1 MKCLFLV
8 LAIFVA
14 TESSAQIYG
23 FNTFDSSYE
32 PKRDELQVKNMP
44 PVRSQDT
51 LGVCYAFSASAI
63 IEHTICKENK
73 LDCKN
78 LSNEQRP
85 SVLDLARY
93 ATNPSKLT
101 DKSDPN
107 SYPKIIGNRR
117 TFGSDIIVNMF
128 NTESVS
134 KESCAPFDS
143 IVSKAGSLDE
153 QRADEEK
160 MWLQFRN
167 AYDTYKIKSK
177 QCEQCALDDA
187 TTTAKDWQKSYNLKT
202 NNFEILKA
210 FAAASYEE
218 FLFRALVPENC
229 GKPGKRINFYTTD
242 KKMGVWPLEDTKKP
256 NYDVA
261 ITKLKEQLSYD
272 RPVLLNGICT
282 LKQPN
287 PECIQTTSNGV
298 EPGGHGLVITGYRKM
313 CNKSNKCY
321 DAVKV
326 HNSWG
331 QAWQDANND
340 GWVEAKTLLDRTD
353 YTYGTLSWI
362 EFK

>member
-1 MKCLFLV
+1 MKFLV
-8 LAIFVA
+8 LMLAIFVA

-23 FNTFDSSYE
+23 FNTFDSSYG
-32 PKRDELQVKNMP
+32 PNGDELQVKNMP

-73 LDCKN
+73 LDCKDLPN
-78 LSNEQRP
+78 DQRP

-93 ATNPSKLT
+93 ATDPSKLQ

-107 SYPKIIGNRR
+107 SYPKELGNEF
-117 TFGSDIIVNMF
+117 TFGMDIILNMF

-134 KESCAPFDS
+134 KESCAPFDN
-143 IVSKAGSLDE
+143 IVSKARSVNE

-167 AYDTYKIKSK
+167 AYDMYKIKSK
-177 QCEQCALDDA
+177 DCEQCALDYA
-187 TTTAKDWQKSYNLKT
+187 TTTGKDLQKSYNLKT
-202 NNFEILKA
+202 NNLEMLKA
-210 FAAASYEE
+210 FGAATYQE

-229 GKPGKRINFYTTD
+229 GKAGKRIRFYTTE
-242 KKMGVWPLEDTKKP
+242 KKMGIWPLEDTNKP

-261 ITKLKEQLSYD
+261 ITKIKEQLSND
-272 RPVLLNGICT
+272 RPVLVNSLCT

-287 PECIQTTSNGV
+287 RECIKTTSNGT
-298 EPGGHGLVITGYRKM
+298 ESGGHGLVITGFRKM
-313 CNKSNKCY
+313 CNKSGKCY

-340 GWVEAKTLLDRTD
+340 GWVEAKELLDRTR
-353 YTYGTLSWI
+353 YQYGTLSWI